1 MSAVKRL
8 PGKCIG
14 RRDNMKKEPKKG
26 WNWKQWCR
34 EKGLEKWFR
43 RDNLIILVL
52 SGVLLL
58 LIALPMEKKGG
69 DTEAGGENGNLTGL
83 ELSGMAAGS
92 TMMGRE
98 SAQEA
103 FTGMTDEEYAAWL
116 EKRLTDILSQVEG
129 MGKVQVMITLSA
141 SQELVVERERSVSR
155 SSTNEADAQGGSRLI
170 SQVETGDSVVYQS
183 EGTGSE
189 PYVIKTLPP
198 KVEGV
203 LVVAE
208 GAGSGTV
215 NRTVTVIVRA
225 LFGVEAHKVSV
236 VRMES
241 K

>member
-1 MSAVKRL
+1 MENDLSS
-8 PGKCIG
+8 G
-14 RRDNMKKEPKKG
+14 KKG
-26 WNWKQWCR
+26 WNWKQWCK

-52 SGVLLL
+52 SGILLFI
-58 LIALPMEKKGG
+58 IALPMEKKNE
-69 DTEAGGENGNLTGL
+69 DVKEGGENDYLNGFNLSEQDSEGT
-83 ELSGMAAGS
+83 ADQ
-92 TMMGRE
+92 E
-98 SAQEA
+98 SVSETVQE
-103 FTGMTDEEYAAWL
+103 MTDAEYAAWL
-116 EKRLTDILSQVEG
+116 EMRLTDALSQVEG

-141 SQELVVERERSVSR
+141 SRELVVEREQTVSR
-155 SSTNEADAQGGSRLI
+155 SATNEADSQGGSRVI
-170 SQVETGDSVVYQS
+170 SQVEMGDAVVYS
-183 EGTGSE
+183 LRGTDSE

-208 GAGSGTV
+208 GAGRGTI
-215 NRTVTVIVRA
+215 NFTVTAVAQA

>member
-1 MSAVKRL
+1 
-8 PGKCIG
+8 
-14 RRDNMKKEPKKG
+14 MKWELKKG
-26 WNWKQWCR
+26 WNLRQWCK

-43 RDNLIILVL
+43 RDNLILLVL
-52 SGVLLL
+52 AGILLFI
-58 LIALPMEKKGG
+58 IAWPLEKKGS
-69 DTEAGGENGNLTGL
+69 DTKTDGESDNFAGPELFGSSDGTIAGQESNWEAAWEM
-83 ELSGMAAGS
+83 SDA
-92 TMMGRE
+92 
-98 SAQEA
+98 
-103 FTGMTDEEYAAWL
+103 EYAAWL
-116 EKRLTDILSQVEG
+116 EKRLTDVLSQVEG

-141 SQELVVERERSVSR
+141 SRELVVEREQPVTR
-155 SSTNEADAQGGSRLI
+155 SSTNEADAQGGTRII
-170 SQVETGDSVVYQS
+170 SQVETGDSVVYLS

-208 GAGSGTV
+208 GAGKGTI
-215 NRTVTVIVRA
+215 NRTVTAIARA

>member
-1 MSAVKRL
+1 
-8 PGKCIG
+8 
-14 RRDNMKKEPKKG
+14 MKNDQNSEKKG
-26 WNWKQWCR
+26 WNWKKWCK

-52 SGVLLL
+52 SGVLLFI
-58 LIALPMEKKGG
+58 IALPMEKKNG
-69 DTEAGGENGNLTGL
+69 DAKDSGED
-83 ELSGMAAGS
+83 EYLSGLTFSGTDLVSTAGRGDV
-92 TMMGRE
+92 TE
-98 SAQEA
+98 TIQE
-103 FTGMTDEEYAAWL
+103 MTDAEYASWL
-116 EKRLTDILSQVEG
+116 EKRLTEALSQVEG

-141 SQELVVERERSVSR
+141 SRELVVEREQTVSR
-155 SSTNEADAQGGSRLI
+155 SATNEADSQGGSRVV
-170 SQVETGDSVVYQS
+170 SQVETGDAVVYS
-183 EGTGSE
+183 SVGSDSE

-208 GAGSGTV
+208 GAGSGTI
-215 NRTVTVIVRA
+215 NRTVTAIVQA